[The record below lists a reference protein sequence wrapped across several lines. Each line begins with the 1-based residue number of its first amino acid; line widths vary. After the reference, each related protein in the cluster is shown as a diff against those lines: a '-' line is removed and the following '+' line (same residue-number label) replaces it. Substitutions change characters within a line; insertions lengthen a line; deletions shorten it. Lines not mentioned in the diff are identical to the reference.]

1 MNTKPNVIISN
12 NFNFVA
18 PFYESLKKI
27 VFGKQLKIAEQYF
40 AGLIKSGDRVLI
52 VGGGNGDILNHIK
65 SGCFIDYIELSKAMI
80 TNAAKQQYNG
90 EIRMI
95 NEDFLSAKLEKKY
108 DWIITNF
115 FLDVF
120 NQAHLIK
127 ACEKLYLLLK
137 DDGQFIVTD
146 FYPTN
151 RIGGKILLKLMHVF
165 FKLVSGLE
173 SNSLK
178 NIPDFLLKT
187 GFEASQE
194 KFWAHGKIFS
204 FIFSKSRNL

>member
-1 MNTKPNVIISN
+1 M
-12 NFNFVA
+12 
-18 PFYESLKKI
+18 
-27 VFGKQLKIAEQYF
+27 
-40 AGLIKSGDRVLI
+40 
-52 VGGGNGDILNHIK
+52 
-65 SGCFIDYIELSKAMI
+65 IDYVELSQTMI

-95 NEDFLSAKLEKKY
+95 NENFLLAKLEKKY

-120 NQAHLIK
+120 NEEHLII

-137 DDGQFIVTD
+137 DDGQLIVTD

-151 RIGGKILLKLMHVF
+151 RIGGRILLKLMHVF

-187 GFEASQE
+187 GFKASQ
-194 KFWAHGKIFS
+194 KRFWANGKIFS
-204 FIFSKSRNL
+204 FIFLKSRNL